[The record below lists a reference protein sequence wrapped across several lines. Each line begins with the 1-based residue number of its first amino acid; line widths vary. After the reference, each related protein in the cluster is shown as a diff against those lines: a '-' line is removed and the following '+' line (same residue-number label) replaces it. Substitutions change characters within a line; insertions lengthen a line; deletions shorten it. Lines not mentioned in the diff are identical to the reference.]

1 MIEKN
6 VLLSQ
11 DFLSFTF
18 FHSLQDVL
26 DHYIQLL
33 NLSNP
38 IEMENKH
45 AVEELACLLDEMK
58 QLRAAMS
65 MR

>member
-38 IEMENKH
+38 IKMENKNV
-45 AVEELACLLDEMK
+45 VEELGCLLDEMK

>member
-38 IEMENKH
+38 IEMDNKNV
-45 AVEELACLLDEMK
+45 VEEMACLLDEMK